1 MVDHIYRTIEWC
13 HGMKKKFRVIPMKSW
28 GQLPMSYVDAWRDRS
43 CDLIFSEQ
51 RMGSKTLSSC
61 PHVPSML
68 RRNDS
73 TISLSKEAAKN
84 DSKHITAPPS
94 SSSSSSFA
102 HSNMHDHLPL
112 IAIMAATTTRKVN
125 KPSTKSLSLF
135 TYLLPSLIR
144 TLDCGFRYEYVLGYD
159 QGDPFY
165 DSEKVNMH
173 RWMD

>member
-1 MVDHIYRTIEWC
+1 
-13 HGMKKKFRVIPMKSW
+13 MKKKFRVIPMKSW

-73 TISLSKEAAKN
+73 TITQSKEAAKN

-94 SSSSSSFA
+94 FA
-102 HSNMHDHLPL
+102 HSNMHDNLPL

-125 KPSTKSLSLF
+125 KPNTKSLSLF
-135 TYLLPSLIR
+135 TYLLPS
-144 TLDCGFRYEYVLGYD
+144 TLKR
-159 QGDPFY
+159 
-165 DSEKVNMH
+165 
-173 RWMD
+173 

>member
-1 MVDHIYRTIEWC
+1 
-13 HGMKKKFRVIPMKSW
+13 MKKKFRVIPMKSW

-73 TISLSKEAAKN
+73 TITQSKETAKN
-84 DSKHITAPPS
+84 GSKHITSSP

-102 HSNMHDHLPL
+102 HSNMHDNLPL

-135 TYLLPSLIR
+135 TYLLPS
-144 TLDCGFRYEYVLGYD
+144 TLKR
-159 QGDPFY
+159 
-165 DSEKVNMH
+165 
-173 RWMD
+173 

>member
-1 MVDHIYRTIEWC
+1 
-13 HGMKKKFRVIPMKSW
+13 
-28 GQLPMSYVDAWRDRS
+28 
-43 CDLIFSEQ
+43 
-51 RMGSKTLSSC
+51 
-61 PHVPSML
+61 ML

-73 TISLSKEAAKN
+73 TITQSKEAAKN

-94 SSSSSSFA
+94 FA
-102 HSNMHDHLPL
+102 HSNMHDNLPL

-165 DSEKVNMH
+165 DSENVNMH
-173 RWMD
+173 RWMDGWMHRWIDG

>member
-1 MVDHIYRTIEWC
+1 
-13 HGMKKKFRVIPMKSW
+13 MKKKFRMIPMKSW

-51 RMGSKTLSSC
+51 RMGSKMLSSC

-73 TISLSKEAAKN
+73 TITQSKEAAKN
-84 DSKHITAPPS
+84 DSKHITTPPSSSS

-165 DSEKVNMH
+165 DSEEVRMH
-173 RWMD
+173 R